1 MKKLILASQS
11 QRRRQLLE
19 EAGLAYTLLIRDT
32 DESYP
37 ATLKCEEIARYVAE
51 RKAEAFGENDI
62 PDDTVLITADTIVW
76 LPGKGNGSGNEG
88 TALFKPKDKDDAIAM
103 LGKLSG
109 RMHTVAT
116 GVCLR
121 SKAKRK
127 VFHVLTNVFFKPL
140 SLEERSYYVK
150 NFEPYDKSGS
160 YGIQEWI
167 GVIGIERIEGSYTN
181 VMGLPIKEL
190 YEELVAWKE

>member
-76 LPGKGNGSGNEG
+76 LPGKGNGRAGEG
-88 TALFKPKDKDDAIAM
+88 TALFKPKDEDDAIAM